1 MYTVSLIA
9 AEFNGTVGNS
19 NFWDTGLGK
28 MLGTAMGVVGII
40 VVVYAILKT
49 VKNIA
54 SGKVGDAVKGIIG
67 AVVLASVL
75 FNPTLIESAIKAGGT
90 VVQKAIETV
99 AQIGESGGNSGTP
112 GTPGTGVTTPT
123 APPAVDTPPADAP
136 VVTTP
141 PATTN

>member
-1 MYTVSLIA
+1 MFTASLIA
-9 AEFNGTVGNS
+9 AEFNGTVGNT

-54 SGKVGDAVKGIIG
+54 SGKVGDAVKGIVG
-67 AVVLASVL
+67 AVILASVL

-99 AQIGESGGNSGTP
+99 SQIGGSGGSG
-112 GTPGTGVTTPT
+112 GTPGTGTGGTTPTPT
-123 APPAVDTPPADAP
+123 APPAVTTPPADNGGGGLIAP
-136 VVTTP
+136 KS
-141 PATTN
+141 